1 MVDLDEAMEGSKDNR
16 KKIEEV
22 QTIFEY
28 RCADSRDRG
37 WVERKVAN
45 GMVDWYSEAGINII
59 RKSIV
64 GAGVFA
70 TADVVDGLM
79 RGIHRKIILGMDKKW
94 WPFRDAAWKGWL
106 PMKFAVQVN
115 THADARLKKGA
126 DPDAVV
132 HRASDVV
139 FEKHSS
145 INCGMGHASDVYN
158 DLMEFVKGRLE
169 IKAGDRLIVVHDED
183 SMREFLK
190 AVHAFEGEDPR
201 SFIKPIV
208 DHVEHVKRQAGK
220 IEAAL
225 SGPVPG
231 EASQSVN
238 VLAGFQ
244 LRDVNW
250 VVNQGITNYRTG
262 EVIRIDANAEVYTVM
277 DDIARMNATILAMLP
292 NVHPEKA
299 RRVEKQAPVALLL
312 CSPNVPHPRNTLL
325 ELVGGEAASMATPG
339 SVFALSGYDI
349 TSPTYPFG
357 PYRVLSIFYAV
368 KHLGIKDIY
377 LLGEGNGEINAMEL
391 KMMRD
396 PIVRLIVEDK
406 EFGVEVHRVD
416 AKKSERHTSLT
427 SVDPLARDALIEG
440 RRAFFR
446 KLHPKSQL
454 NKLPPERLKQLRTE

>member
-1 MVDLDEAMEGSKDNR
+1 MEDLDEVVGSRMEL
-16 KKIEEV
+16 V
-22 QTIFEY
+22 QAIFEY
-28 RCADSRDRG
+28 RCSDSRDRG

-45 GMVDWYSEAGINII
+45 AMLRWYSEVGINVI

-79 RGIHRKIILGMDKKW
+79 RGMHRKIILGMEKEW
-94 WPFRDAAWKGWL
+94 WPFKDAAPEGWM
-106 PMKFAVQVN
+106 PMEFVVQVN
-115 THADARLKKGA
+115 THADAALKKGV
-126 DPDAVV
+126 DREKVV
-132 HRASDVV
+132 HSASNIV

-145 INCGMGHASDVYN
+145 INCGMGHAADVYE

-169 IKAGDRLIVVHDED
+169 VKAGERLIVVHDEE
-183 SMREFLK
+183 SMRGFLRE
-190 AVHAFEGEDPR
+190 VHAFEGEDPR
-201 SFIKPIV
+201 DFIKPIV
-208 DHVEHVKRQAGK
+208 NHVEHVRRQAGK

-231 EASQSVN
+231 ETSQSVN

-262 EVIRIDANAEVYTVM
+262 EVMRIDRNKEVYTIM
-277 DDIARMNATILAMLP
+277 DDIARLNATILAMLP

-299 RRVEKQAPVALLL
+299 RRVEKQKPVALLL

-325 ELVGGEAASMATPG
+325 EMMNENSSSVATPG

-368 KHLGIKDIY
+368 KHLGIKDVY
-377 LLGEGNGEINAMEL
+377 LLGESDGEINAMEV
-391 KMMRD
+391 KMRRD
-396 PIVRLIVEDK
+396 PIVRLILEDG

-416 AKKSERHTSLT
+416 AKKTERRTSIT
-427 SVDPLARDALIEG
+427 AADPMAKDALMEG

-446 KLHPKSQL
+446 KLHPKSAL
-454 NKLPPERLKQLRTE
+454 NRLPPERLQKLRTS